1 MRLLIVGTGGVGE
14 SVAVLA
20 ARRDPAG
27 ELFERV
33 VLADAD
39 LGRAERVSRRLGE
52 ERFPAERID
61 GTDAAAIA
69 ALAAK
74 HSADAV
80 CNFLPLWANVYV
92 MEGALRA
99 EVHYLDTAFGVDP
112 EPLPDGSERPW
123 FDAFQFD
130 YQERFESI
138 GRFALLGQG
147 VEPGMADYFARYA
160 ADHFFDEV
168 EEMGVRDGSNLAIP
182 GFEGIA
188 FGFSVWSTIDELT
201 CPAIVW
207 EAGKGIFEVEPFSD
221 REPFSFPEGIG
232 TLTVSNVAHDEVVHI
247 SRNDRLLKGVRRATF
262 KYGLGDEFEA
272 AMGVLKSLG
281 LHQVEPVEV
290 AAVDGR
296 HVMVAPRDLVAAAC
310 PDPAEIGKRFV
321 GRTAAGLW
329 VKGRR
334 GGLEREIY
342 LHQVADN
349 QECVEEFG
357 TQAVV
362 CQTAFTAVI
371 TLELLATGKLA
382 GYRGNPDTGVRSPEE
397 FCADPY
403 VALMADYGFPGGVVE
418 MDSAY
423 RRAQE
428 RGTLEGPVA
437 ASGGAG

>member
-20 ARRDPAG
+20 ARRDPEG
-27 ELFERV
+27 GLFERV

-39 LGRAERVSRRLGE
+39 LARAERVSRRLGE
-52 ERFPAERID
+52 QRFPAERVD
-61 GTDAAAIA
+61 GTDPAAIA

-74 HSADAV
+74 HRADVV
-80 CNFLPLWANVYV
+80 CNFLPLWANVHV
-92 MEGALRA
+92 MEAALQA
-99 EVHYLDTAFGVDP
+99 GTHYLDTAFGVDP
-112 EPLPDGSERPW
+112 EPLPDGGERPW

-130 YQERFESI
+130 YQGRFESI
-138 GRFALLGQG
+138 GRLALLGQG

-160 ADHFFDEV
+160 ADHYFDEV

-188 FGFSVWSTIDELT
+188 FGFSAWSTIDELT

-207 EAGKGIFEVEPFSD
+207 EAGKGISEVPPFSEKEPF
-221 REPFSFPEGIG
+221 FLPEGIG
-232 TLTVSNVAHDEVVHI
+232 TVDVGHVAHDEVVHI
-247 SRNDRLLKGVRRATF
+247 SRNAGLLKGVRKATF

-272 AMGVLKSLG
+272 AMGVLKSLN
-281 LHQVEPVEV
+281 LHEVEPVEV
-290 AAVDGR
+290 AAADGR

-310 PDPAEIGKRFV
+310 PDPAEIGKHFI
-321 GRTAAGLW
+321 GKTAAGLW

-334 GGLEREIY
+334 DGLERELY
-342 LHQVADN
+342 LYQVADN
-349 QECVEEFG
+349 QDCLETFG

-371 TLELLATGKLA
+371 TLELLATGRLA
-382 GYRGNPDTGVRSPEE
+382 GYRGNPDAGVRSPEE

-403 VALMADYGFPGGVVE
+403 VALMSDYGFPGGVME
-418 MDSAY
+418 MDSEHK
-423 RRAQE
+423 RAGE
-428 RGTLEGPVA
+428 RGALVEP
-437 ASGGAG
+437 S

>member
-27 ELFERV
+27 ELFECV

-39 LGRAERVSRRLGE
+39 LARAQRVSQRLGE
-52 ERFPAERID
+52 ERFPAEQVD

-74 HSADAV
+74 HRVDAV

-92 MEGALRA
+92 MEGALQA
-99 EVHYLDTAFGVDP
+99 GVHYLDTAFGVAP

-130 YQERFESI
+130 YHERFEKA
-138 GRFALLGQG
+138 GRLALMGMG
-147 VEPGMADYFARYA
+147 VEPGMADYFARFA

-168 EEMGVRDGSNLAIP
+168 EEMGVRDGSNLSIP

-221 REPFSFPEGIG
+221 REPFLFPEGIG
-232 TLTVSNVAHDEVVHI
+232 TVTVSNVAHDEVVHI
-247 SRNDRLLKGVRRATF
+247 GRHAGLLKGVRRATF

-272 AMGVLKSLG
+272 AMGVLKSLN
-281 LHQVEPVEV
+281 LHGVEAVEV
-290 AAVDGR
+290 AAADGR
-296 HVMVAPRDLVAAAC
+296 HVMVAPRDLVAAAS

-321 GRTAAGLW
+321 GKTAAGLW

-334 GGLEREIY
+334 DGLERELY
-342 LHQVADN
+342 LYQVADN
-349 QECVEEFG
+349 EECLETFG

-382 GYRGNPDTGVRSPEE
+382 GHRGNPETGVRSPEE

-403 VALMADYGFPGGVVE
+403 VALMAEYGFPGGVME
-418 MDSAY
+418 MDSEFK
-423 RRAQE
+423 RARE
-428 RGTLEGPVA
+428 RGALEGPVT
-437 ASGGAG
+437 GTPL